1 MQLRCVTEVGRD
13 SLLYIALVVSS
24 LAERVAEP
32 LKTLVK
38 PITRG
43 SAGRLNVLDA

>member
-1 MQLRCVTEVGRD
+1 MQLRWTTEVERD
-13 SLLYIALVVSS
+13 ILLYIPLVVSS